1 MDEGHRPATAA
12 PGDREPRTRET
23 DMRLLTP
30 RDPPRDNG
38 YPLDGDLQQMTD
50 DGCPIVAVRSA
61 DPNWRDN
68 LGEYDTFAD
77 DVGLD
82 LPTDSAVGHAGSS
95 VRVESQPAAVWTPH
109 RSRDG
114 EVTSKH

>member
-1 MDEGHRPATAA
+1 
-12 PGDREPRTRET
+12 
-23 DMRLLTP
+23 MRLLTP

-38 YPLDGDLQQMTD
+38 YPLDGDLQQMAD
-50 DGCPIVAVRSA
+50 DGCPLVPEPVRSA
-61 DPNWRDN
+61 DPDWRDN

-82 LPTDSAVGHAGSS
+82 LPTGSPVVHAVSS
-95 VRVESQPAAVWTPH
+95 VRVESHPAAVWTPR

-114 EVTSKH
+114 EVRAPRH

>member
-1 MDEGHRPATAA
+1 
-12 PGDREPRTRET
+12 
-23 DMRLLTP
+23 MRLLIP
-30 RDPPRDNG
+30 RDPPRDSG

-50 DGCPIVAVRSA
+50 DGCPIVPDSSA
-61 DPNWRDN
+61 DPDWRDN

-82 LPTDSAVGHAGSS
+82 LPTGSPVVHAGAS
-95 VRVESQPAAVWTPH
+95 VRVESHPAAVWTPR

-114 EVTSKH
+114 EVRDS